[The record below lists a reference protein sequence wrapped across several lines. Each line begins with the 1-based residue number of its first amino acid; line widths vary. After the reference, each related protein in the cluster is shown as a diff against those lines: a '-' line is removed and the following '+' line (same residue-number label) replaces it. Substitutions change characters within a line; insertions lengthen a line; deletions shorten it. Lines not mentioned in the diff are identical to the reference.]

1 MPLSNS
7 LQKLLCCTTGMQRED
22 DAEAP
27 ARRPLPE
34 PMEAA
39 PDPAQAGR
47 PYRDYVE
54 TETDRY
60 WREMVKIGSLPK
72 PDQPELRAGAFPIL
86 GKALRR
92 RLCKVPDPA
101 LSRYRAHQAVN
112 AVQLHL
118 VESGRLRHPF
128 TLSEDSPD
136 HAEALIQLAAYT
148 SLLAREAPPS
158 RPRGRMS
165 RAEAVTDRILVVLQ
179 VAASALAPGCAG
191 RGFGRR

>member
-1 MPLSNS
+1 MPLLKS
-7 LQKLLCCTTGMQRED
+7 LRKLAACTAGYEEET
-22 DAEAP
+22 EAP
-27 ARRPLPE
+27 TRRPLPE

-39 PDPAQAGR
+39 PEPAQAGR
-47 PYRDYVE
+47 PYQDYVE

-60 WREMVKIGSLPK
+60 WREMVTIGSLPK
-72 PDQPELRAGAFPIL
+72 PDQQELRAGAFPIL

-92 RLCKVPDPA
+92 RLGKVPDPA
-101 LSRYRAHQAVN
+101 LSRHRAHQAVN

-136 HAEALIQLAAYT
+136 HAEALVQLAADT
-148 SLLAREAPPS
+148 GLLAREAPP
-158 RPRGRMS
+158 RGFMS
-165 RAEAVTDRILVVLQ
+165 RAEAVTDRIMVVLQ
-179 VAASALAPGCAG
+179 LAASVLTPGGAA

>member
-1 MPLSNS
+1 MPLLKS
-7 LQKLLCCTTGMQRED
+7 LRKLAACTAGYEEET
-22 DAEAP
+22 EAP
-27 ARRPLPE
+27 ARRPRPE
-34 PMEAA
+34 PVETE
-39 PDPAQAGR
+39 PAHAGR
-47 PYRDYVE
+47 PHRDYVE

-72 PDQPELRAGAFPIL
+72 PDQQELRAGAFPIL

-101 LSRYRAHQAVN
+101 LSRDRAHQAVN

-136 HAEALIQLAAYT
+136 HAEALVQLAADT
-148 SLLAREAPPS
+148 GLLAREAPP
-158 RPRGRMS
+158 RGFMS
-165 RAEAVTDRILVVLQ
+165 RAEAVTDRIMVVLQ
-179 VAASALAPGCAG
+179 LAASALTPGGAG